1 MRFRLRL
8 QVSLKLSCHLVQT
21 TVMKIEKIRLY
32 QIKQKL
38 PTFFKTSYGVNTH
51 KNCILISVHSQGLV
65 GWGECVA
72 SEHPSYSY
80 ETVKTA
86 RHILEDFLIP
96 IVMQSDLET
105 VDDLPDFS
113 SIRGHF
119 MAKAALENALWDLL
133 AKSQNVSLSQ
143 MIGGVKT
150 KVEIG
155 SSMGIQKD
163 IPTLLDQVAT
173 RLQNGYK
180 RIKIKIKPG
189 WDIEPVGAIRE
200 YYPNI
205 QLMVDANSAYTLADT
220 PLFQEL
226 DLFNLLMIEQPLAHD
241 DIIDHASLQEII
253 NTPICL
259 DESLYSVE
267 QARRAIALQA
277 GRIVNMKVGRVG
289 GLRHALEI
297 HDLMETSGWQM
308 WCGGMFETPIGR
320 IVNLHLATKANFTL
334 ANDIDV
340 YSLGNSWLQDESFVR
355 NKQDSTV
362 AVPTGAGIGVEINYE
377 TLAQHQI
384 SQVNFEQTHYFSHQK
399 TVVSTAKDEDN
410 ETQRPVFLPNPT
422 QNLPFRW
429 FGAIHESFEQ
439 QVERVP
445 EKLALVG
452 ADITFTYQQLNELSN
467 RIAHYLLE
475 HQLEGKLVV
484 IYASLSPFLV
494 VALLGILKAGAAFMV
509 LNKLYPVTQLL
520 RYCQL
525 SDPKALICLEVAGEL
540 PEALQ
545 EIAPKV
551 QLDLPQ
557 QLYQAEEILGQ
568 YSITNPN
575 RIITPE
581 QLAYIVFTSGS
592 TGIPNGVVG
601 THSPVT
607 HFIEWQI
614 RTFGLTK
621 EDRFSNLASIAHDI
635 LLRDIF
641 TPLSLGATLYV
652 PNPLDESSISLNLG
666 EWMRVNKIS
675 VAHLTPPTGQLLT
688 ITNKP
693 LPDLRYLFFGGDK
706 LPNSLVSQLQK
717 LTVNLSCVNFY
728 GTTETP
734 QAMSYYILS
743 PQKMTSAIAPIGQGI
758 DDVQILLLDDNNQ
771 LVKIGEK
778 GEITV
783 RTPYLSQGYL
793 DNSVLTQQRFITN
806 PYTENP
812 GDRIYKTGDIGR
824 YLPNGDVEILGRRDN
839 QVNVRGFR
847 IELDELEGILLKYP
861 FVKEAVVKLI
871 EEGEKQYLV
880 AYIVGQEGLDLSLLQ
895 VYVNERLVNRVKLN
909 IFVQL
914 EAFPL
919 TVNGKIDR
927 HSLPRPNF
935 SKREYVP
942 PQTET
947 ESLLVSLWEDVLRE
961 KVGITDNFFELGG
974 DSLMATYIVLNLAKL
989 SDIHLLPTI
998 LFEYPTIEVLGT
1010 YIDGLQS
1017 NIITYT
1023 NNYVTTSVTYAPA
1036 TYAQERVMK
1045 WLESS
1050 AATLPYHLPS
1060 VYRLQGT
1067 LNIEALQQSFA
1078 YLVQRHAALRTRL
1091 LWKDDRLFQ
1100 SIEPQISIDFQIKQ
1114 LSDQQTIGDY
1124 IIIFLYQTFDLTQE
1138 PPVRVALLQ
1147 IATNEYLVLIVF
1159 HHIMVDGRA
1168 KRLLFNEL
1176 NIVYR
1181 DLVLGK
1187 EPSLPPLSSQY
1198 VDYAY
1203 WQRHLPTT
1211 LLDQHR
1217 AYWLPRLET
1226 VTDTPIL
1233 PQDYPTPTVRSFKT
1247 EQIRQ
1252 ILPLPLSDGLK
1263 QLTQKEHTT
1272 LFMGYL
1278 SCFYLLL
1285 YRYSGN
1291 RQLAVVTPNTM
1302 RPATNFNGVVGD
1314 FTNYLLLQIEL
1325 GKQPTTFRELL
1336 QKVRRITSDAY
1347 KYQYVPF
1354 EQLARVAYPH
1364 RDFLPHPLCRIQIN
1378 MITWEQPFELY
1389 ELKSE
1394 RYAHEESGY
1403 ASSMVVNF
1411 FDLSFVIRT
1420 KLLPVADESE
1430 PKTHYMIQLKYQS
1443 QLFKKERINQF
1454 LADYQALIQQ
1464 VVAHPD
1470 MAIVFPE

>member
-1 MRFRLRL
+1 
-8 QVSLKLSCHLVQT
+8 
-21 TVMKIEKIRLY
+21 MKIEQIRLY

-38 PTFFKTSYGVNTH
+38 PTLFKTSYGVNTH
-51 KNCILISVHSQGLV
+51 KNCILISVHTQGLV

-96 IVMQSDLET
+96 ITMQCDLDT

-119 MAKAALENALWDLL
+119 IAKAALENALWDLL
-133 AKSQNVSLSQ
+133 AKSQDVSLSQ
-143 MIGGVKT
+143 IIGGVKT

-155 SSMGIQKD
+155 CSIGIQKD
-163 IPTLLDQVAT
+163 IPTLLDKVAI
-173 RLQNGYK
+173 RLDDGYK

-189 WDIEPVGAIRE
+189 SDIEPVRAIRE
-200 YYPNI
+200 HYPDI
-205 QLMVDANSAYTLADT
+205 QLMVDANSAYSLADT

-241 DIIDHASLQEII
+241 DIIDHAKLQTII

-259 DESLYSVE
+259 DESLYSVQ
-267 QARRAIALQA
+267 QAQRAIDLQA

-289 GLRHALEI
+289 GFRHALQI
-297 HDLMETSGWQM
+297 HDMMQAAGWQM

-320 IVNLHLATKANFTL
+320 VVNLHLAAKANFTL
-334 ANDIDV
+334 ANDINV
-340 YSLGNSWLQDESFVR
+340 YSLGNSWLKNGTFVR

-362 AVPTGAGIGVEINYE
+362 AVPTGVGIGVDIDQE

-384 SQVNFEQTHYFSHQK
+384 YQVNFERTHYFSHQK
-399 TVVSTAKDEDN
+399 TVVSTTKDEDN
-410 ETQRPVFLPNPT
+410 QSQQPNYLPNPS
-422 QNLPFRW
+422 QPLPFRW

-452 ADITFTYQQLNELSN
+452 QDIIFSYQQLNELSN
-467 RIAHYLLE
+467 QIAHYLLE
-475 HQLEGKLVV
+475 YQLEGKLVA
-484 IYASLSPFLV
+484 IYAAFSPFLA
-494 VALLGILKAGAAFMV
+494 VALLGILKAGASFMV
-509 LNKLYPVTQLL
+509 LNKDYPVTQLL

-525 SDPKALICLEVAGEL
+525 VDPKALICLEVAGEL
-540 PEALQ
+540 PETLQ
-545 EIAPKV
+545 EIAPEV
-551 QLDLPQ
+551 QLHLPKQLQ
-557 QLYQAEEILGQ
+557 QVEKILGQ

-575 RIITPE
+575 RMITPE

-614 RTFGLTK
+614 RTFGLNE

-635 LLRDIF
+635 LLRDVF

-652 PNPLDESSISLNLG
+652 PPSLDESSISLDLG
-666 EWMRVNKIS
+666 EWMGVNKIS
-675 VAHLTPPTGQLLT
+675 VAHLTPPRGQLLT
-688 ITNKP
+688 ITNQP

-734 QAMSYYILS
+734 QGMSYYILS

-771 LVKIGEK
+771 LVRIGEK

-783 RTPYLSQGYL
+783 RTPYLCQGYL
-793 DNSVLTQQRFITN
+793 DNPVLTQQRFITN
-806 PYTENP
+806 PYTGNP

-824 YLPNGDVEILGRRDN
+824 YLPNGDIEILGRRDN

-847 IELDELEGILLKYP
+847 IELDELEGILLEYP
-861 FVKEAVVKLI
+861 LVKEAAVKLI

-880 AYIVGQEGLDLSLLQ
+880 AYIVGQKGLDLSLLQ
-895 VYVNERLVNRVKLN
+895 VYVNERLVSRVKLN

-927 HSLPRPNF
+927 HSLPKPDF

-947 ESLLVSLWEDVLRE
+947 ESLLTSLWEDVLQE

-974 DSLMATYIVLNLAKL
+974 DSLMATYIVVKLAKL
-989 SDIHLLPTI
+989 SDTHLLPTI
-998 LFEYPTIEVLGT
+998 LFDYPTIEGLAT
-1010 YIDGLQS
+1010 YINGLQS
-1017 NIITYT
+1017 NIITHA
-1023 NNYVTTSVTYAPA
+1023 NNDVTTSVTYAPA
-1036 TYAQERVMK
+1036 TYVQEKLIK
-1045 WLESS
+1045 WLESGT
-1050 AATLPYHLPS
+1050 ATLPYHLPS
-1060 VYRLQGT
+1060 VYRLQGS
-1067 LNIEALQQSFA
+1067 LNVEALQQSFA
-1078 YLVQRHAALRTRL
+1078 YLVQRHEALRTKL
-1091 LWKDDRLFQ
+1091 LWKDGQLFQ
-1100 SIEPQISIDFQIKQ
+1100 SIEPQMSIDFLVKQ
-1114 LSDQQTIGDY
+1114 LSDQQAIGDY
-1124 IIIFLYQTFDLTQE
+1124 IDRFLYQSFELAQE
-1138 PPVRVALLQ
+1138 PPVKVALLQ
-1147 IATNEYLVLIVF
+1147 IATDEHLVLIIF
-1159 HHIMVDGRA
+1159 HHILVDGQA
-1168 KRLLFNEL
+1168 KRLLLHEL
-1176 NIVYR
+1176 NILYR

-1187 EPSLPPLSSQY
+1187 EPFLPSLSSQY

-1211 LLDQHR
+1211 LLEQHR
-1217 AYWLPRLET
+1217 AYWLPRLANI
-1226 VTDTPIL
+1226 TDNPVL
-1233 PQDYPTPTVRSFKT
+1233 PQDYPTPTVRTFNT

-1291 RQLAVVTPNTM
+1291 RQLAVFTPNTV
-1302 RPATNFNGVVGD
+1302 RPSANFNGVVGN

-1325 GKQPTTFRELL
+1325 GEQPTTFRELL
-1336 QKVRRITSDAY
+1336 QKVRCITSDAY

-1354 EQLARVAYPH
+1354 EQLAHEAHPH
-1364 RDFLPHPLCRIQIN
+1364 RDFLSHPLSRIQIN

-1389 ELKSE
+1389 EIKSE
-1394 RYAHEESGY
+1394 RHAHEQSAY
-1403 ASSMVVNF
+1403 ASSLVVNF

-1420 KLLPVADESE
+1420 RLLPVADESE

-1443 QLFKKERINQF
+1443 QLFKKERVAEF
-1454 LADYQALIQQ
+1454 LTDYQTLLED
-1464 VVAHPD
+1464 VVANPD
-1470 MAIVFPE
+1470 MVIVFPR

>member
-1 MRFRLRL
+1 
-8 QVSLKLSCHLVQT
+8 
-21 TVMKIEKIRLY
+21 MKIEQIRLY

-38 PTFFKTSYGVNTH
+38 PTLFKTSYGVNTH

-72 SEHPSYSY
+72 SQHPSYSY

-96 IVMQSDLET
+96 IAMQCDLDT

-113 SIRGHF
+113 SIRGHL
-119 MAKAALENALWDLL
+119 MAKAAIENALWDLL
-133 AKSQNVSLSQ
+133 AKSQGISLSQ
-143 MIGGVKT
+143 IIGGVKT

-155 SSMGIQKD
+155 CSIGIQKD
-163 IPTLLDQVAT
+163 IPTLLDKVAT
-173 RLQNGYK
+173 RLDDGYK

-189 WDIEPVGAIRE
+189 WDIEPVRAIRE
-200 YYPNI
+200 HYPDI

-241 DIIDHASLQEII
+241 DIIDHAKLQEII

-259 DESLYSVE
+259 DESLYSVQ
-267 QARRAIALQA
+267 QAQRAIDLQA

-289 GLRHALEI
+289 GFRHALQI
-297 HDLMETSGWQM
+297 HDMMHLAGWQM

-320 IVNLHLATKANFTL
+320 VVNLHLAAKANFTL
-334 ANDIDV
+334 ANDINV
-340 YSLGNSWLQDESFVR
+340 YSLGNSWLKNGTFVR

-362 AVPTGAGIGVEINYE
+362 AVPTGAGIGVDIDQE
-377 TLAQHQI
+377 TLTQHQI
-384 SQVNFEQTHYFSHQK
+384 YQVNFDQTHYFSDQK
-399 TVVSTAKDEDN
+399 TVVSITKDEDN
-410 ETQRPVFLPNPT
+410 KSQQPNYLPNPS
-422 QNLPFRW
+422 QPLPFCW

-445 EKLALVG
+445 EKLALVSQ
-452 ADITFTYQQLNELSN
+452 DITFTYQELNELSN
-467 RIAHYLLE
+467 QIAHYLLE
-475 HQLEGKLVV
+475 HQLEGKLVA
-484 IYASLSPFLV
+484 IYAAFSPFLV

-525 SDPKALICLEVAGEL
+525 AAPKALICLEVAGEL

-545 EIAPKV
+545 EIAPEV
-551 QLDLPQ
+551 QLHLPQ
-557 QLYQAEEILGQ
+557 KTHQVGEILGQ

-614 RTFGLTK
+614 RTFGLNEK
-621 EDRFSNLASIAHDI
+621 DRFSNLASIAHDI
-635 LLRDIF
+635 LLRDVF

-652 PNPLDESSISLNLG
+652 PNSLDESSISLDLG
-666 EWMRVNKIS
+666 EWMRINKIS
-675 VAHLTPPTGQLLT
+675 VAHLTPPRGQLLT
-688 ITNKP
+688 LTNKP

-734 QAMSYYILS
+734 QGMSYYRVS
-743 PQKMTSAIAPIGQGI
+743 SDKMTSAIAPIGQGI

-771 LVKIGEK
+771 LIKIGEK

-783 RTPYLSQGYL
+783 RTPYLCQGYL
-793 DNSVLTQQRFITN
+793 DNPVLTQQRFITN
-806 PYTENP
+806 PYTEKP

-824 YLPNGDVEILGRRDN
+824 YLPNGEVEILGRRDN

-847 IELDELEGILLKYP
+847 IELDELEGILLEYP
-861 FVKEAVVKLI
+861 LVKEAAVKLI

-880 AYIVGQEGLDLSLLQ
+880 AYVVGKEGLDLSVLQ

-909 IFVQL
+909 IFVRL

-927 HSLPRPNF
+927 HSLPKPDF

-942 PQTET
+942 AQTET

-974 DSLMATYIVLNLAKL
+974 DSLMATYIVVKLAKL
-989 SDIHLLPTI
+989 SDTHLLPTI
-998 LFEYPTIEVLGT
+998 LFDYPTIEALAT
-1010 YIDGLQS
+1010 HIDGLQS
-1017 NIITYT
+1017 NIVTHA

-1036 TYAQERVMK
+1036 TYAQERLMK
-1045 WLESS
+1045 WLESGT
-1050 AATLPYHLPS
+1050 ARLPYHLPS
-1060 VYRLQGT
+1060 VYRLTGS
-1067 LNIEALQQSFA
+1067 LNLEALQQSFA
-1078 YLVQRHAALRTRL
+1078 YLVQRHDALRTRL
-1091 LWKDDRLFQ
+1091 LWKDGQLFQ
-1100 SIEPQISIDFQIKQ
+1100 YIEQQMSIDFLVKQ
-1114 LSDQQTIGDY
+1114 LSDQQAIGDY
-1124 IIIFLYQTFDLTQE
+1124 IDRFLYQPFDLAQE
-1138 PPVRVALLQ
+1138 PPVKVTLLQ
-1147 IATNEYLVLIVF
+1147 IATDEHLVLIVF

-1168 KRLLFNEL
+1168 KRLLFDEL
-1176 NIVYR
+1176 SIFYR

-1187 EPSLPPLSSQY
+1187 EPFLPPLSSQY

-1203 WQRHLPTT
+1203 WQSHLPTT
-1211 LLDQHR
+1211 LLEQHR
-1217 AYWLPRLET
+1217 AYWLPRLANI
-1226 VTDTPIL
+1226 TDTPVL
-1233 PQDYPTPTVRSFKT
+1233 PQDYPTPTVRTFKT

-1291 RQLAVVTPNTM
+1291 RQLAVVTPNTV
-1302 RPATNFNGVVGD
+1302 RPSANFNGVVGN

-1325 GKQPTTFRELL
+1325 GEQPTTFRELL

-1354 EQLARVAYPH
+1354 EQLVTEAHPH
-1364 RDFLPHPLCRIQIN
+1364 QDFVSHPLSRIQIN
-1378 MITWEQPFELY
+1378 MITWEHPLELY

-1394 RYAHEESGY
+1394 RHAHEQSAY

-1420 KLLPVADESE
+1420 KLLPVTDESE

-1454 LADYQALIQQ
+1454 LADYQELIQQ
-1464 VVAHPD
+1464 VVADPD
-1470 MAIVFPE
+1470 MAIANI

>member
-1 MRFRLRL
+1 
-8 QVSLKLSCHLVQT
+8 
-21 TVMKIEKIRLY
+21 MKIEQIRLY

-38 PTFFKTSYGVNTH
+38 PTSFTTSYGVKTD
-51 KNCILISVHSQGLV
+51 KNCLLISVHAQGLV

-72 SEHPSYSY
+72 SEYPSYSY

-96 IVMQSDLET
+96 TVMQCNLDNI
-105 VDDLPDFS
+105 DNLPDFS

-133 AKSQNVSLSQ
+133 AKSQDISLSQ
-143 MIGGVKT
+143 IIGGVKS

-155 SSMGIQKD
+155 CSIGIQKD
-163 IPTLLDQVAT
+163 ILTLLDKVST
-173 RLQNGYK
+173 RLEDGYR

-189 WDIEPVGAIRE
+189 SDIEPVRAIRE
-200 YYPNI
+200 HYPDI

-241 DIIDHASLQEII
+241 DIIDHAKLQKII

-267 QARRAIALQA
+267 QAQRAIDLQA

-289 GLRHALEI
+289 GFRNALQI
-297 HDLMETSGWQM
+297 HDLMHAAGWQM

-320 IVNLHLATKANFTL
+320 IVNVHLAAKANFTL

-340 YSLGNSWLQDESFVR
+340 YSLGSSWLQDKTFVR
-355 NKQDSTV
+355 NQQDSTV
-362 AVPTGAGIGVEINYE
+362 TVPTGAGIGVDIDYE

-384 SQVNFEQTHYFSHQK
+384 YQVNFEQTHYFSPQK
-399 TVVSTAKDEDN
+399 TVTSTTKDEDN
-410 ETQRPVFLPNPT
+410 QLQKPVFLPNPA
-422 QNLPFRW
+422 QPLPFRW

-439 QVERVP
+439 QAERIP
-445 EKLALVG
+445 EKLALVSQ
-452 ADITFTYQQLNELSN
+452 DITFTYKQLNELSN
-467 RIAHYLLE
+467 QIAHYLLE
-475 HQLEGKLVV
+475 HQLEGKLVA
-484 IYASLSPFLV
+484 IYAAFSPFLV

-509 LNKLYPVTQLL
+509 LNKDYPVTRLL

-540 PEALQ
+540 PQALQ

-551 QLDLPQ
+551 QIHLPQ
-557 QLYQAEEILGQ
+557 QLHQVEEILGQ
-568 YSITNPN
+568 YSITNPD

-581 QLAYIVFTSGS
+581 QLAYVVFTSGS

-614 RTFGLTK
+614 RTFKLNE

-635 LLRDIF
+635 LLRDVF

-652 PNPLDESSISLNLG
+652 PNPWDESSISLDLG

-675 VAHLTPPTGQLLT
+675 VAHLTPPRGQLLT
-688 ITNKP
+688 ITNQP

-717 LTVNLSCVNFY
+717 LTVNLSCINFY

-734 QAMSYYILS
+734 QGMSYYIIS
-743 PQKMTSAIAPIGQGI
+743 PQKISAIVPIGQGI
-758 DDVQILLLDDNNQ
+758 DDVQILLLDAHNQ
-771 LVKIGEK
+771 LVNIGEK
-778 GEITV
+778 GEIAV
-783 RTPYLSQGYL
+783 RTPYLCQGYL
-793 DNSVLTQQRFITN
+793 DNPILTQQRFITN
-806 PYTENP
+806 PYTGNTE
-812 GDRIYKTGDIGR
+812 DRIYKTGDMGR

-847 IELDELEGILLKYP
+847 IELDELEGILLEYL

-880 AYIVGQEGLDLSLLQ
+880 AYVVGREGLDLSLLQ

-909 IFVQL
+909 IFVRL

-927 HSLPRPNF
+927 QSLPKPDF
-935 SKREYVP
+935 SKREYIP

-947 ESLLVSLWEDVLRE
+947 ESLLVSLWEDVLQE

-974 DSLMATYIVLNLAKL
+974 DSLMATYLVVKLAKL
-989 SDIHLLPTI
+989 SDTHLLPMI
-998 LFEYPTIEVLGT
+998 LFDYPTIEGLAT
-1010 YIDGLQS
+1010 HIDGLQT
-1017 NIITYT
+1017 NIVTLP
-1023 NNYVTTSVTYAPA
+1023 NNYITTSVTYAPA
-1036 TYAQERVMK
+1036 TYAQERLIK
-1045 WLESS
+1045 WLGSGTN
-1050 AATLPYHLPS
+1050 TLPYHLPG
-1060 VYRLQGT
+1060 VYRLEGQ
-1067 LNIEALQQSFA
+1067 LNVKALQQSLA

-1091 LWKDDRLFQ
+1091 LWKDGQLFQ
-1100 SIEPQISIDFQIKQ
+1100 YIEPQMSIDFQVEQ
-1114 LSDQQTIGDY
+1114 LSDKRTIGDY
-1124 IIIFLYQTFDLTQE
+1124 IIRFFDQTFDLTQE
-1138 PPVRVALLQ
+1138 IPVKVALLQ
-1147 IATNEYLVLIVF
+1147 VATDEHLVLIFF

-1168 KRLLFNEL
+1168 KRLLLNEL
-1176 NIVYR
+1176 SILYR
-1181 DLVLGK
+1181 EFVLGK
-1187 EPSLPPLSSQY
+1187 EPSLLPLSYQY
-1198 VDYAY
+1198 IDYAY

-1211 LLDQHR
+1211 LLEQHR
-1217 AYWLPRLET
+1217 AYWLPRLANI
-1226 VTDTPIL
+1226 TDTLVL
-1233 PQDYPTPTVRSFKT
+1233 PQDYPIPAVRTFKT

-1252 ILPLPLSDGLK
+1252 ILPLSLSDGLK
-1263 QLTQKEHTT
+1263 QLSQKEHTT
-1272 LFMGYL
+1272 LFMTYL

-1285 YRYSGN
+1285 YRYTGK
-1291 RQLAVVTPNTM
+1291 RQLSVVTPNTV
-1302 RPATNFNGVVGD
+1302 RPAAKFNGVVGD

-1325 GKQPTTFRELL
+1325 GEQPTTFRELL

-1354 EQLARVAYPH
+1354 ERLASEAHPH
-1364 RDFLPHPLCRIQIN
+1364 RDFVSHPLSRIQIN

-1394 RYAHEESGY
+1394 QRAHEQYISTAPMG
-1403 ASSMVVNF
+1403 VNF

-1420 KLLPVADESE
+1420 KLLSVDESE
-1430 PKTHYMIQLKYQS
+1430 PKTYYMIQLKYQS

-1454 LADYQALIQQ
+1454 LADYQDLLQE
-1464 VVAHPD
+1464 VVVNSD
-1470 MAIVFPE
+1470 MAIVFPG

>member
-1 MRFRLRL
+1 
-8 QVSLKLSCHLVQT
+8 
-21 TVMKIEKIRLY
+21 MKIEQIRLY

-38 PTFFKTSYGVNTH
+38 PNLFKTSYGIENY
-51 KNCILISVHSQGLV
+51 KNCILLSVHSQGLV
-65 GWGECVA
+65 GWGECIA

-86 RHILEDFLIP
+86 KHILEDFLIP
-96 IVMQSDLET
+96 RVMQSELDNVEN
-105 VDDLPDFS
+105 LPSFS
-113 SIRGHF
+113 QIRGHF
-119 MAKAALENALWDLL
+119 MAKAAIENALWDLL
-133 AKSQNVSLSQ
+133 AKSQDISLSQ

-155 SSMGIQKD
+155 SSIGIQKD
-163 IPTLLDQVAT
+163 IPTLLDKVAT
-173 RLQNGYK
+173 RLDDGYK

-189 WDIEPVGAIRE
+189 WDIEPVQAIRE
-200 YYPNI
+200 HYPDI
-205 QLMVDANSAYTLADT
+205 QLMVDANNAYTLADT
-220 PLFQEL
+220 SLFQEL

-241 DIIDHASLQEII
+241 DIIDHAKLQEII

-267 QARRAIALQA
+267 QAQRAIALQA

-289 GLRHALEI
+289 GFRHALEI
-297 HDLMETSGWQM
+297 HDMMQAAGWQM

-320 IVNLHLATKANFTL
+320 VVNLHLAAKANFTL
-334 ANDIDV
+334 ANDINV
-340 YSLGNSWLQDESFVR
+340 YSLGNSWLQDGTFVR
-355 NKQDSTV
+355 NKEDSTV
-362 AVPTGAGIGVEINYE
+362 AVPTGAGIGVDIDQE

-384 SQVNFEQTHYFSHQK
+384 YQVNFEQTHYFSHQK
-399 TVVSTAKDEDN
+399 TVVSTTKDEDN

-445 EKLALVG
+445 EKLAVVG

-525 SDPKALICLEVAGEL
+525 ANPKALICLEVAGEL

-551 QLDLPQ
+551 QLYLPQ

-568 YSITNPN
+568 YSITNPH
-575 RIITPE
+575 RRITPE

-601 THSPVT
+601 THGPVT

-614 RTFGLTK
+614 RTFGLTQ

-635 LLRDIF
+635 LLRDVF

-652 PNPLDESSISLNLG
+652 PNPLNESSISLNLG
-666 EWMRVNKIS
+666 EWMRVNQIS

-688 ITNKP
+688 ITNQP

-706 LPNSLVSQLQK
+706 LPNSLVTQLQK

-734 QAMSYYILS
+734 QAMSYHILL
-743 PQKMTSAIAPIGQGI
+743 PQKMTSAIARRHCVIAPIGQGI

-778 GEITV
+778 GEIAV
-783 RTPYLSQGYL
+783 RTPYLCQGYL
-793 DNSVLTQQRFITN
+793 DNPVLTQQRFITN
-806 PYTENP
+806 PYTEKS
-812 GDRIYKTGDIGR
+812 GDRIYKTGDMGR
-824 YLPNGDVEILGRRDN
+824 YLPNGEVEILGRRDN

-847 IELDELEGILLKYP
+847 VELDELEGILLEYS
-861 FVKEAVVKLI
+861 FVKEAAVKLI

-880 AYIVGQEGLDLSLLQ
+880 AYVVGKEGLDLSLLQ

-909 IFVQL
+909 IFILL

-927 HSLPRPNF
+927 HSLPKPKF
-935 SKREYVP
+935 SRAEYVP

-947 ESLLVSLWEDVLRE
+947 ESLLVSLWEEVLRE

-974 DSLMATYIVLNLAKL
+974 DSLMATYIVAKLAKL
-989 SDIHLLPTI
+989 SDTHLHLLPTI
-998 LFEYPTIEVLGT
+998 LFEYPTVEGLAT
-1010 YIDGLQS
+1010 YINGLQS
-1017 NIITYT
+1017 NIITHA
-1023 NNYVTTSVTYAPA
+1023 NNDVTTSVTYAPA
-1036 TYAQERVMK
+1036 TYAQERLMK
-1045 WLESS
+1045 WLESGTT
-1050 AATLPYHLPS
+1050 TLPYHLPS
-1060 VYRLQGT
+1060 VYRLVGS
-1067 LNIEALQQSFA
+1067 LNVEALQQSFA
-1078 YLVQRHAALRTRL
+1078 YLVQRHDALRARL
-1091 LWKDDRLFQ
+1091 LRKEDRLFQ
-1100 SIEPQISIDFQIKQ
+1100 SIEQQVSIDFIVEQ
-1114 LSDQQTIGDY
+1114 LSDKQAIEDY
-1124 IIIFLYQTFDLTQE
+1124 VNRFLYQPFDLAQE
-1138 PPVRVALLQ
+1138 PPVKFALLQ
-1147 IATNEYLVLIVF
+1147 IATDEYLLLIVF
-1159 HHIMVDGRA
+1159 HHIMVDGQA
-1168 KRLLFNEL
+1168 KRLLLNEL
-1176 NIVYR
+1176 SILYR
-1181 DLVLGK
+1181 DFVLGK

-1203 WQRHLPTT
+1203 WQSHLPTT
-1211 LLDQHR
+1211 LLEQHR
-1217 AYWLPRLET
+1217 AYWLPRLADI
-1226 VTDTPIL
+1226 TDTPAL
-1233 PQDYPTPTVRSFKT
+1233 TQDYPTQTVLTFKT
-1247 EQIRQ
+1247 AQIRQ
-1252 ILPLPLSDGLK
+1252 ILPLTLSDGLK

-1291 RQLAVVTPNTM
+1291 RQLAVVTPNTV
-1302 RPATNFNGVVGD
+1302 RPSTNFNGVVGN
-1314 FTNYLLLQIEL
+1314 FTNYLLLPIEL
-1325 GKQPTTFRELL
+1325 GEQPTTFRELL

-1354 EQLARVAYPH
+1354 EQLAREAHPQ
-1364 RDFLPHPLCRIQIN
+1364 RDFLLHPLSRIQIN

-1403 ASSMVVNF
+1403 ASSLVVNF

-1420 KLLPVADESE
+1420 KLLSVADESE
-1430 PKTHYMIQLKYQS
+1430 PKTHYIIQLKYQS
-1443 QLFKKERINQF
+1443 QLFKKERMTQF
-1454 LADYQALIQQ
+1454 ANNYQTLLEE
-1464 VVAHPD
+1464 VVANPD
-1470 MAIVFPE
+1470 RVIIFPE

>member
-1 MRFRLRL
+1 
-8 QVSLKLSCHLVQT
+8 
-21 TVMKIEKIRLY
+21 MKIEQIRLY

-38 PTFFKTSYGVNTH
+38 PTLFKTSYGVNTH
-51 KNCILISVHSQGLV
+51 KNCILISVHTQGLV

-96 IVMQSDLET
+96 ITMQCELDT

-119 MAKAALENALWDLL
+119 IAKAALENALWDLL
-133 AKSQNVSLSQ
+133 AKSQDVSLSQ
-143 MIGGVKT
+143 IIGGVKT

-155 SSMGIQKD
+155 CSIGIQKD
-163 IPTLLDQVAT
+163 IPTLLDKVTT
-173 RLQNGYK
+173 RLDDGYK

-189 WDIEPVGAIRE
+189 SDIEPVRAIRE
-200 YYPNI
+200 HYPDI

-241 DIIDHASLQEII
+241 DIIDHAKLQTII

-267 QARRAIALQA
+267 QAQRAIDLQA

-289 GLRHALEI
+289 GFRHALQI
-297 HDLMETSGWQM
+297 HDMMQAAGWQM

-320 IVNLHLATKANFTL
+320 VVNLHLAAKANFTL
-334 ANDIDV
+334 ANDINV
-340 YSLGNSWLQDESFVR
+340 YSLGNSWLKNGTFVR

-362 AVPTGAGIGVEINYE
+362 AVPTGAGIGVDIDQE

-384 SQVNFEQTHYFSHQK
+384 YQVNFERTHYFSHQK
-399 TVVSTAKDEDN
+399 TVVSTTKDEDN
-410 ETQRPVFLPNPT
+410 QSQQPNYLPNPS
-422 QNLPFRW
+422 QPLPFRW
-429 FGAIHESFEQ
+429 FGAIHESFEKQ
-439 QVERVP
+439 AERVP

-452 ADITFTYQQLNELSN
+452 QDITFNYQQLNELSN
-467 RIAHYLLE
+467 QIAHYLLE
-475 HQLEGKLVV
+475 YQLEGKLVA
-484 IYASLSPFLV
+484 IYAAFSPFLA
-494 VALLGILKAGAAFMV
+494 VALLGILKAGASFMV
-509 LNKLYPVTQLL
+509 LNKDYPVTQLL

-545 EIAPKV
+545 EIAPEV
-551 QLDLPQ
+551 QLHLPKQLQ
-557 QLYQAEEILGQ
+557 QVEKILGQ
-568 YSITNPN
+568 YSITNP
-575 RIITPE
+575 RRMITPE

-614 RTFGLTK
+614 RTFGLNE

-635 LLRDIF
+635 LLRDVF

-652 PNPLDESSISLNLG
+652 PPSLDESSISLDLG
-666 EWMRVNKIS
+666 EWMGVNKIS
-675 VAHLTPPTGQLLT
+675 VAHLTPPRGQLLT
-688 ITNKP
+688 ITNQP

-734 QAMSYYILS
+734 QGMSYYILS
-743 PQKMTSAIAPIGQGI
+743 PQKMTSAIAKRHCVIAPIGQGI

-771 LVKIGEK
+771 LVRIGEK

-783 RTPYLSQGYL
+783 RTPYLCQGYL
-793 DNSVLTQQRFITN
+793 DNPVLTQQRFITN
-806 PYTENP
+806 PYTGNP

-824 YLPNGDVEILGRRDN
+824 YLPNGDIEILGRRDN

-847 IELDELEGILLKYP
+847 IELDELEGILLEYP
-861 FVKEAVVKLI
+861 LVKEAAVKLI

-880 AYIVGQEGLDLSLLQ
+880 AYIVGQKGLDLSLLQ

-927 HSLPRPNF
+927 HSLPKPDF

-947 ESLLVSLWEDVLRE
+947 ESLLASLWEDVLQE

-974 DSLMATYIVLNLAKL
+974 DSLMATYIVVKLAKL
-989 SDIHLLPTI
+989 SDTHLLPTI
-998 LFEYPTIEVLGT
+998 LFDYPTIEGLAT
-1010 YIDGLQS
+1010 YINGLQS
-1017 NIITYT
+1017 NIITHA
-1023 NNYVTTSVTYAPA
+1023 NNDVTTSVTYSPA
-1036 TYAQERVMK
+1036 TYVQEKLIK
-1045 WLESS
+1045 WLESGT
-1050 AATLPYHLPS
+1050 ATLPYHLPS
-1060 VYRLQGT
+1060 VYRLQGS
-1067 LNIEALQQSFA
+1067 LNVEALQQSFA
-1078 YLVQRHAALRTRL
+1078 YLVQRHEALRTRL
-1091 LWKDDRLFQ
+1091 LWKDGQLFQ
-1100 SIEPQISIDFQIKQ
+1100 SIEPQMSIDFLVKQ
-1114 LSDQQTIGDY
+1114 LSDQQAIGDY
-1124 IIIFLYQTFDLTQE
+1124 IDRFLYQPFDLAQE
-1138 PPVRVALLQ
+1138 PPVKVTLLQ
-1147 IATNEYLVLIVF
+1147 IATDEHLVLIIF

-1168 KRLLFNEL
+1168 KRLLLNEL
-1176 NIVYR
+1176 SILYR

-1187 EPSLPPLSSQY
+1187 EPFLPSLSSQY

-1211 LLDQHR
+1211 LLEQHR
-1217 AYWLPRLET
+1217 AYWLPRLANI
-1226 VTDTPIL
+1226 TDTPVL
-1233 PQDYPTPTVRSFKT
+1233 PQDYPTPTVRTFKT

-1291 RQLAVVTPNTM
+1291 RQLAVVTPNTV
-1302 RPATNFNGVVGD
+1302 RPSANFNGVVGN

-1336 QKVRRITSDAY
+1336 QKVRCITSDAY

-1354 EQLARVAYPH
+1354 EQLAHEAHPH
-1364 RDFLPHPLCRIQIN
+1364 RDFLSHPLSRIQIN

-1389 ELKSE
+1389 EIKSE
-1394 RYAHEESGY
+1394 RHAHEQSAY
-1403 ASSMVVNF
+1403 ASSLVVNF

-1420 KLLPVADESE
+1420 RLLPVVDESE

-1443 QLFKKERINQF
+1443 QLFKKERVAEF
-1454 LADYQALIQQ
+1454 LTDYQTLLEE
-1464 VVAHPD
+1464 VVANPD
-1470 MAIVFPE
+1470 MVIVFPW

>member
-1 MRFRLRL
+1 
-8 QVSLKLSCHLVQT
+8 
-21 TVMKIEKIRLY
+21 MKIEQIRLY

-38 PTFFKTSYGVNTH
+38 PTLFKTSYGVNTH
-51 KNCILISVHSQGLV
+51 KNCILISVHTQGLV

-96 IVMQSDLET
+96 ITMQCDLDT

-119 MAKAALENALWDLL
+119 IAKAALENALWDLL
-133 AKSQNVSLSQ
+133 AKSQDVSLSQ
-143 MIGGVKT
+143 IIGGVKT

-155 SSMGIQKD
+155 CSIGIQKD
-163 IPTLLDQVAT
+163 IPTLLDKVAI
-173 RLQNGYK
+173 RLDDGYK

-189 WDIEPVGAIRE
+189 SDIEPVRAIRE
-200 YYPNI
+200 HYPDI
-205 QLMVDANSAYTLADT
+205 QLMVDANSAYSLADT

-241 DIIDHASLQEII
+241 DIIDHAKLQTII

-259 DESLYSVE
+259 DESLYSVQ
-267 QARRAIALQA
+267 QAQRAIDLQA

-289 GLRHALEI
+289 GFRHALQI
-297 HDLMETSGWQM
+297 HDMMQTAGWQM

-320 IVNLHLATKANFTL
+320 VVNLHLAAKANFTL
-334 ANDIDV
+334 ANDINV
-340 YSLGNSWLQDESFVR
+340 YSLGNSWLKNGTFVR

-362 AVPTGAGIGVEINYE
+362 AVPTGVGIGVDIDQE

-384 SQVNFEQTHYFSHQK
+384 YQVNFERTHYFSHQK
-399 TVVSTAKDEDN
+399 TVVSTTKDEDN
-410 ETQRPVFLPNPT
+410 QSQQPNYLPNPS
-422 QNLPFRW
+422 QPLPFRW

-452 ADITFTYQQLNELSN
+452 QDIIFSYQQLNELSN
-467 RIAHYLLE
+467 QIAHYLLE
-475 HQLEGKLVV
+475 YQLEGKLVA
-484 IYASLSPFLV
+484 IYAAFSPFLA
-494 VALLGILKAGAAFMV
+494 VALLGILKAGASFMV
-509 LNKLYPVTQLL
+509 LNKDYPVTQLL

-525 SDPKALICLEVAGEL
+525 VDPKALICLEVAGEL
-540 PEALQ
+540 PETLQ
-545 EIAPKV
+545 EIAPEV
-551 QLDLPQ
+551 QLHLPKQLQ
-557 QLYQAEEILGQ
+557 QVEKILGQ

-575 RIITPE
+575 RMITPE

-614 RTFGLTK
+614 RTFGLNE

-635 LLRDIF
+635 LLRDVF

-652 PNPLDESSISLNLG
+652 PPSLDESSISLDLG
-666 EWMRVNKIS
+666 EWMGVNKIS
-675 VAHLTPPTGQLLT
+675 VAHLTPPRGQLLT
-688 ITNKP
+688 ITNQP

-734 QAMSYYILS
+734 QGMSYYILS

-771 LVKIGEK
+771 LVRIGEK

-783 RTPYLSQGYL
+783 RTPYLCQGYL
-793 DNSVLTQQRFITN
+793 DNPVLTQQRFITN
-806 PYTENP
+806 PYTGNP

-824 YLPNGDVEILGRRDN
+824 YLPNGDIEILGRRDN

-847 IELDELEGILLKYP
+847 IELDELEGILLEYP
-861 FVKEAVVKLI
+861 LVKEAAVKLI

-880 AYIVGQEGLDLSLLQ
+880 AYIVGQKGLDLSLLQ
-895 VYVNERLVNRVKLN
+895 VYVNERLVSRVKLN

-927 HSLPRPNF
+927 HSLPKPDF

-947 ESLLVSLWEDVLRE
+947 ESLLTSLWEDVLQE

-974 DSLMATYIVLNLAKL
+974 DSLMATYIVVKLAKL
-989 SDIHLLPTI
+989 SDTHLLPTI
-998 LFEYPTIEVLGT
+998 LFDYPTIEGLAT
-1010 YIDGLQS
+1010 YINGLQS
-1017 NIITYT
+1017 NIITHA
-1023 NNYVTTSVTYAPA
+1023 NNDVTTSVTYAPA
-1036 TYAQERVMK
+1036 TYVQEKLIK
-1045 WLESS
+1045 WLESGT
-1050 AATLPYHLPS
+1050 ATLPYHLPS
-1060 VYRLQGT
+1060 VYRLQGS
-1067 LNIEALQQSFA
+1067 LNVEALQQSFA
-1078 YLVQRHAALRTRL
+1078 YLVQRHEALRTKL
-1091 LWKDDRLFQ
+1091 LWKDGQLFQ
-1100 SIEPQISIDFQIKQ
+1100 SIEPQMSIDFLVKQ
-1114 LSDQQTIGDY
+1114 LSDQQAIGDY
-1124 IIIFLYQTFDLTQE
+1124 IDRFLYQSFELAQE
-1138 PPVRVALLQ
+1138 PPVKVALLQ
-1147 IATNEYLVLIVF
+1147 IATDEHLVLIIF
-1159 HHIMVDGRA
+1159 HHILVDGQA
-1168 KRLLFNEL
+1168 KRLLLHEL
-1176 NIVYR
+1176 NILYR

-1187 EPSLPPLSSQY
+1187 EPFLPSLSSQY

-1211 LLDQHR
+1211 LLEQHR
-1217 AYWLPRLET
+1217 AYWLPRLANI
-1226 VTDTPIL
+1226 TDNPVL
-1233 PQDYPTPTVRSFKT
+1233 PQDYPTPTVRTFNT

-1291 RQLAVVTPNTM
+1291 RQLAVFTPNTV
-1302 RPATNFNGVVGD
+1302 RPSANFNGVVGN

-1325 GKQPTTFRELL
+1325 GEQPTTFRELL
-1336 QKVRRITSDAY
+1336 QKVRCITSDAY

-1354 EQLARVAYPH
+1354 EQLAHEAHPH
-1364 RDFLPHPLCRIQIN
+1364 RDFLSHPLSRIQIN

-1389 ELKSE
+1389 EIKSE
-1394 RYAHEESGY
+1394 RHAHEQSAY
-1403 ASSMVVNF
+1403 ASSLVVNF

-1420 KLLPVADESE
+1420 RLLPVADESE

-1443 QLFKKERINQF
+1443 QLFKKERVAEF
-1454 LADYQALIQQ
+1454 LTDYQTLLED
-1464 VVAHPD
+1464 VVANPD
-1470 MAIVFPE
+1470 MVIVFPR

>member
-1 MRFRLRL
+1 
-8 QVSLKLSCHLVQT
+8 
-21 TVMKIEKIRLY
+21 MKIEQIRLY

-38 PTFFKTSYGVNTH
+38 PTLFKTSYGVNTH
-51 KNCILISVHSQGLV
+51 KNCILISVHTQGLV

-96 IVMQSDLET
+96 ITMQCDLDT

-113 SIRGHF
+113 AIRGHLI
-119 MAKAALENALWDLL
+119 AKAALENALWDLL

-143 MIGGVKT
+143 IIGGVKT

-155 SSMGIQKD
+155 CSIGIQKD
-163 IPTLLDQVAT
+163 IPTLLDKVAT
-173 RLQNGYK
+173 RLDDGYR

-189 WDIEPVGAIRE
+189 WDIEPVRAIRE
-200 YYPNI
+200 HYPDI

-220 PLFQEL
+220 PLFQKL

-241 DIIDHASLQEII
+241 DIIDHAKLQTII

-259 DESLYSVE
+259 DESLYSVQ
-267 QARRAIALQA
+267 QAQRAIDLQA

-289 GLRHALEI
+289 GFRHALQI
-297 HDLMETSGWQM
+297 HDTMQAAGWQM

-320 IVNLHLATKANFTL
+320 VVNLHLAAKANFTL
-334 ANDIDV
+334 ANDINV
-340 YSLGNSWLQDESFVR
+340 YSLGNSWLKNGTFVR

-362 AVPTGAGIGVEINYE
+362 AVPTGAGIGVDIDQE

-384 SQVNFEQTHYFSHQK
+384 YQVNFEQTHYFSHQK
-399 TVVSTAKDEDN
+399 TVVSTTKDEDN
-410 ETQRPVFLPNPT
+410 KSQQPNYLPNPS
-422 QNLPFRW
+422 QPLPFRW

-445 EKLALVG
+445 EKSALVG
-452 ADITFTYQQLNELSN
+452 QDITFNYQQLNELSN
-467 RIAHYLLE
+467 QIAHYLLE
-475 HQLEGKLVV
+475 YQLEGKLVA
-484 IYASLSPFLV
+484 IYAAFSPFLV
-494 VALLGILKAGAAFMV
+494 VALLGILKAGASFMV
-509 LNKLYPVTQLL
+509 LNKDYPVTQLL

-525 SDPKALICLEVAGEL
+525 ADPKALICLEVAGEL

-551 QLDLPQ
+551 QLHLPK
-557 QLYQAEEILGQ
+557 QLHQAKKILGQ

-614 RTFGLTK
+614 RTFGLNE

-635 LLRDIF
+635 LLRDVF

-652 PNPLDESSISLNLG
+652 PPSLDESSISLDLG
-666 EWMRVNKIS
+666 EWMGVNKIS
-675 VAHLTPPTGQLLT
+675 VAHLTPPRGQLLT
-688 ITNKP
+688 ITNQP

-734 QAMSYYILS
+734 QGMSYCRVS
-743 PQKMTSAIAPIGQGI
+743 SDKMASAIAPIGQGI

-771 LVKIGEK
+771 LVRIGEK

-783 RTPYLSQGYL
+783 RTPYLCQGYL
-793 DNSVLTQQRFITN
+793 DNPVLTQQRFITN
-806 PYTENP
+806 PYTKNP

-847 IELDELEGILLKYP
+847 IELDELEGILLEYP
-861 FVKEAVVKLI
+861 LVKEAAVKLI

-880 AYIVGQEGLDLSLLQ
+880 AYIVGQKGLDLSLLQ
-895 VYVNERLVNRVKLN
+895 VYINERLVNRVKLN
-909 IFVQL
+909 IFVRL

-927 HSLPRPNF
+927 QSLPKPDF

-947 ESLLVSLWEDVLRE
+947 ESLLVSIWEEVLRE

-974 DSLMATYIVLNLAKL
+974 DSLMATYIVVKLAKL
-989 SDIHLLPTI
+989 SDTHLLPTI
-998 LFEYPTIEVLGT
+998 LFDYPTIESLAT
-1010 YIDGLQS
+1010 HIAALQN
-1017 NIITYT
+1017 NIITHA
-1023 NNYVTTSVTYAPA
+1023 NSYVTTSVTYAPA
-1036 TYAQERVMK
+1036 TYVQEKLIK
-1045 WLESS
+1045 WLESGT
-1050 AATLPYHLPS
+1050 ATLPYHLPS
-1060 VYRLQGT
+1060 VYRLQGS
-1067 LNIEALQQSFA
+1067 LNVEALQQSFA
-1078 YLVQRHAALRTRL
+1078 YLVQRHEALRTRL
-1091 LWKDDRLFQ
+1091 LWKDGQLFQ
-1100 SIEPQISIDFQIKQ
+1100 SIAPQMSIDFLVKQ
-1114 LSDQQTIGDY
+1114 LSDQQAIGDY
-1124 IIIFLYQTFDLTQE
+1124 IDRFLYQPFDLAQE
-1138 PPVRVALLQ
+1138 PPVKVALLQ
-1147 IATNEYLVLIVF
+1147 IATDEHLVLIIF
-1159 HHIMVDGRA
+1159 HHILVDGRA
-1168 KRLLFNEL
+1168 KRLLLNEL
-1176 NIVYR
+1176 SILYR

-1187 EPSLPPLSSQY
+1187 EPSLPPLSTQY
-1198 VDYAY
+1198 IDYAY

-1211 LLDQHR
+1211 LLEQHR
-1217 AYWLPRLET
+1217 TYWLPRLANI
-1226 VTDTPIL
+1226 TDTPVL
-1233 PQDYPTPTVRSFKT
+1233 LQDYPTPTVRTFKT

-1285 YRYSGN
+1285 YRHSGN
-1291 RQLAVVTPNTM
+1291 RQLAVVTPNTV
-1302 RPATNFNGVVGD
+1302 RPSANFNGVVGN

-1325 GKQPTTFRELL
+1325 GEQPTTFRELL
-1336 QKVRRITSDAY
+1336 QKVRCITSDAY

-1354 EQLARVAYPH
+1354 EQLAHEAHPH
-1364 RDFLPHPLCRIQIN
+1364 RDFLSHPLSRIQIN

-1389 ELKSE
+1389 EIKSE
-1394 RYAHEESGY
+1394 RHAHEESGY
-1403 ASSMVVNF
+1403 ASSLVVNF

-1420 KLLPVADESE
+1420 RLLPVADESE

-1443 QLFKKERINQF
+1443 QLFKRERINQF
-1454 LADYQALIQQ
+1454 LADYQDLLQE
-1464 VVAHPD
+1464 VVANPD
-1470 MAIVFPE
+1470 QNMGHKPRPRRTAFRID